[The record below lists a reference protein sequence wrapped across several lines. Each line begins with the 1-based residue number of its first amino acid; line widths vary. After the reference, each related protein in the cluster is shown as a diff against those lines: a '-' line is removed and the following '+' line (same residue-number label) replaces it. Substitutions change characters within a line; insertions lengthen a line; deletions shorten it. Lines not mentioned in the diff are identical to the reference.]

1 MYDII
6 IMGAGPAGIT
16 KESLKLNKYGEIV
29 VNERC
34 ETNIPGLYSAGDVT
48 NVPEKQIIV
57 TAGQGCIASLSA
69 FRNTYQKRHELKINK
84 EEGK

>member
-16 KESLKLNKYGEIV
+16 KEFLKLNKYGKIV

-34 ETNIPGLYSAGDVT
+34 ETNIPGLYSAGDVI

-57 TAGQGCIASLSA
+57 AAGQGCIVSLSA
-69 FRNTYQKRHELKINK
+69 FKYLIKKTRVKN
-84 EEGK
+84 